1 MQDRQIWTPFSPSA
15 QSKTDPETI
24 TTTKDAESD
33 LYLFIGG
40 YRRVFCVCVCVFLLE
55 RKKRGKANV
64 TKEKRGA

>member
-40 YRRVFCVCVCVFLLE
+40 YRRVFCVCVFLLE
-55 RKKRGKANV
+55 RREGERRMSRKKNEVRK
-64 TKEKRGA
+64 